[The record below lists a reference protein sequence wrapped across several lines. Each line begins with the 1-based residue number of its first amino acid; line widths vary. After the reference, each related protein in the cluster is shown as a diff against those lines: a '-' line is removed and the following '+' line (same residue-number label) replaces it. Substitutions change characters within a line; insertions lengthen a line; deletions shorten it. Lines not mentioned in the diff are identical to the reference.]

1 MKTILNYVAAVLII
15 YFSVNWAANNPE
27 MVKTLQKHMNEIVSA
42 GAKQI
47 KEAAGEI
54 EQSV

>member
-1 MKTILNYVAAVLII
+1 MKIILNYTAAILII

-27 MVKTLQKHMNEIVSA
+27 MVKTLRNQMNEIVSA

-47 KEAAGEI
+47 KKAAGKI
-54 EQSV
+54 EQSI

>member
-1 MKTILNYVAAVLII
+1 MKTILNYVAAVLVI

-42 GAKQI
+42 CAKQI

>member
-1 MKTILNYVAAVLII
+1 MKTILNSVAAVLVT

-27 MVKTLQKHMNEIVSA
+27 MVKTLQKHMNEIVSS
-42 GAKQI
+42 GAQQI
-47 KEAAGEI
+47 KKAAGEI